1 MNSTLGRWLL
11 VTLALVGLALAVPA
25 VAAHGDGPTQAN
37 ETTQTNTTVT
47 AETQA
52 VNNTANW
59 STWMADHMTA
69 HMGPA
74 ATEWME
80 SHMGV
85 SLDGSAQD
93 VAGHH
98 WADDG
103 THGSHWNDDTRGSHW
118 ADDDTRD
125 RHWNDDTRVR
135 GTHGQGHGC

>member
-25 VAAHGDGPTQAN
+25 GAHGDGPVQAN
-37 ETTQTNTTVT
+37 ETAQTNTTVA
-47 AETQA
+47 AETPA
-52 VNNTANW
+52 VNDTADW
-59 STWMADHMTA
+59 PALLDDHMVT

-85 SLDGSAQD
+85 SLDDSTQESG
-93 VAGHH
+93 GHH
-98 WADDG
+98 WAAEDSRD
-103 THGSHWNDDTRGSHW
+103 WD
-118 ADDDTRD
+118 DDDTRD
-125 RHWNDDTRVR
+125 HWNSDTRAR